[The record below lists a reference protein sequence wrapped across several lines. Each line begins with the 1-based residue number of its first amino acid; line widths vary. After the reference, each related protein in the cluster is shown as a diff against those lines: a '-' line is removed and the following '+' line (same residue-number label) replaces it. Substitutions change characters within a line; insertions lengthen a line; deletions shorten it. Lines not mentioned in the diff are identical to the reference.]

1 MHESGV
7 HATIAGVALGLL
19 TPARPLDAVPD
30 RTTLV
35 QRGIGWLEKLGDA
48 IEGDDD
54 HAGHARHRITRQVH
68 AAARST
74 LSPIDELTNVLHPW
88 VAFVIMPLFALCNAG
103 VALDVS
109 ALSESVAARVSLGIG
124 LGLLIGKP
132 IGITFFA
139 WLAVRAGLAQLPRG
153 VTWPQIV
160 ATGFLAGIGFTVALF
175 VASLAFSDPVHG
187 AAAKVGILLGSVCAI
202 VVGVAGLARTLP
214 RVD

>member
-1 MHESGV
+1 
-7 HATIAGVALGLL
+7 
-19 TPARPLDAVPD
+19 
-30 RTTLV
+30 
-35 QRGIGWLEKLGDA
+35 
-48 IEGDDD
+48 
-54 HAGHARHRITRQVH
+54 
-68 AAARST
+68 
-74 LSPIDELTNVLHPW
+74 
-88 VAFVIMPLFALCNAG
+88 MPLFALCNAG

-175 VASLAFSDPVHG
+175 VASLAFADPGHG

-202 VVGVAGLARTLP
+202 VAGLAGLARTLP
-214 RVD
+214 STERNL

>member
-1 MHESGV
+1 
-7 HATIAGVALGLL
+7 
-19 TPARPLDAVPD
+19 
-30 RTTLV
+30 
-35 QRGIGWLEKLGDA
+35 
-48 IEGDDD
+48 
-54 HAGHARHRITRQVH
+54 
-68 AAARST
+68 
-74 LSPIDELTNVLHPW
+74 

-153 VTWPQIV
+153 VV
-160 ATGFLAGIGFTVALF
+160 AADRGHGLPGRHRFHRRVVRRPACLL
-175 VASLAFSDPVHG
+175 DPGHG
-187 AAAKVGILLGSVCAI
+187 AAAKVGILLGLCAI